1 MRSTTRGRQLPRY
14 WATSKVDPKNLIL
27 ACSRKEGL
35 LYHEE
40 VLSSEG
46 DQNDTTDNEEDTE
59 EEEEDYTDED
69 DEDESSRP
77 KPSEP
82 RGRFKGF
89 DAHQTICVDTDTAT
103 GSEDDTLVGVEGLH
117 TPKKTAKYGSS
128 GQNPAIRLKHV

>member
-1 MRSTTRGRQLPRY
+1 M
-14 WATSKVDPKNLIL
+14 
-27 ACSRKEGL
+27 
-35 LYHEE
+35 
-40 VLSSEG
+40 LSSEG

-82 RGRFKGF
+82 RGRSKGF

-103 GSEDDTLVGVEGLH
+103 GSEDDTLVSDEGLH
-117 TPKKTAKYGSS
+117 TPKKTAKYGLS